1 MELPATYVNETKT
14 SEKRTVQAFRFTPF
28 NQVKKKLET
37 RLSRPNLSQRKQRR
51 DNENGKEEQT
61 HFAFVLP

>member
-14 SEKRTVQAFRFTPF
+14 CEKRTVQAFQFTLF

>member
-1 MELPATYVNETKT
+1 MKPKHGRKA
-14 SEKRTVQAFRFTPF
+14 VQAFQFTLF